1 MLEDLHHPIK
11 ILHAPTL
18 PGPFPSW
25 IFPSGSSLPAFPDQ
39 LFLDLPF
46 MDLPFW
52 MSPKRKAQQEGAACD
67 SRRVALSLF
76 DFFKSPL
83 RMNATNILYDCQCH
97 LLIFCPNYI
106 QAPCNS
112 ALGKYQLR
120 PFTPPPLPRSL
131 LCPTAHYS
139 ALCGRCGSTLERQ
152 SRPEVPLAAPGLHR
166 SVHTAHYS
174 ALCGRCGSTLE
185 RQSRPEVPPA
195 APGLHRSV
203 HTAHYSALCGR
214 CGSTRESFPLARRYF
229 PVELSSTDGS
239 GFCQKHKPNI
249 AFLRTFADNAL
260 DHRALC

>member
-18 PGPFPSW
+18 PGPTLPGPFPSW
-25 IFPSGSSLPAFPDQ
+25 IFHSRLPGPT
-39 LFLDLPF
+39 LPGPAF

-83 RMNATNILYDCQCH
+83 RMNATNILYDCHCH

-131 LCPTAHYS
+131 LCPHRPLFGTLW
-139 ALCGRCGSTLERQ
+139 ALWQCHEI
-152 SRPEVPLAAPGLHR
+152 
-166 SVHTAHYS
+166 
-174 ALCGRCGSTLE
+174 
-185 RQSRPEVPPA
+185 
-195 APGLHRSV
+195 
-203 HTAHYSALCGR
+203 
-214 CGSTRESFPLARRYF
+214 FPFGNRYFLGAARRR
-229 PVELSSTDGS
+229 
-239 GFCQKHKPNI
+239 QKRFRPG
-249 AFLRTFADNAL
+249 TPT
-260 DHRALC
+260 